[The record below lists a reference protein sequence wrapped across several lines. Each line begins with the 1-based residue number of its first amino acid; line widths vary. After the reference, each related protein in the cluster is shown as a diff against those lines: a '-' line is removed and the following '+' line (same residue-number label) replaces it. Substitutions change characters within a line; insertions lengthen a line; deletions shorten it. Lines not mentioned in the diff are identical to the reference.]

1 MADAPV
7 EWRRAAGATDSLVNA
22 TVDQLADLHR
32 RLGDVLSEWSR
43 ECMDDEAQ
51 RPDAVRRHVR
61 TLIRLLPEQAGAAMT
76 ATPETQQ
83 PELIGA
89 PPPPVRRDP
98 MVLTYLVGVAVS
110 AFGDYVW
117 IVALAWTAVHTLDPA
132 LAGVVI
138 GIELFPQA
146 VLILVG
152 GVIADRFDPRRILIA
167 GEVARAVGAG
177 ARRARLAVRVRRGGH
192 AVRDGAVLRRRRRA
206 HHPFRHGTDPPD
218 REPRR
223 LRHRDGLE
231 PGQRPGHAAAR
242 RPAGGILVAWGGPV
256 AAMVVD
262 AATFAVIAV
271 VLTVVVRPRY
281 RLPRAEHARW
291 RDSFTDGIGYL
302 RRSPTARTFVI
313 GLTAL
318 NVFVSPVVA
327 LGLALRVEGSGWGP
341 HWLGIADAAL
351 AAGAILGSLAAIRW
365 QPTYAAGNAFRI
377 LVVQGVAL
385 ALVGVPFIPVVL
397 AAMFTVGVTAGMAS
411 VWLSGAFLKAI
422 DPAYTGRVSSVTA
435 LGDMTLMPLSMPLL
449 GALAGATSVLTSTL
463 VFGLSMSVLCLW
475 FATRRVIAQL
485 V

>member
-1 MADAPV
+1 
-7 EWRRAAGATDSLVNA
+7 
-22 TVDQLADLHR
+22 
-32 RLGDVLSEWSR
+32 
-43 ECMDDEAQ
+43 
-51 RPDAVRRHVR
+51 
-61 TLIRLLPEQAGAAMT
+61 MT
-76 ATPETQQ
+76 APPETRQ

-98 MVLTYLVGVAVS
+98 MVLTWLVGVAVS

-117 IVALAWTAVHTLDPA
+117 IVALAWTAVHTLEPA

-138 GIELFPQA
+138 GIEMLPQA

-167 GEVARAVGAG
+167 GEVARAVVLALGA
-177 ARRARLAVRVRRGGH
+177 LAWQSGY
-192 AVRDGAVLRRRRRA
+192 DGALTLLAMALSFGVVAGLTIPSGMALVRQVVN
-206 HHPFRHGTDPPD
+206 PDDFGTVMGWNQVSG
-218 REPRR
+218 RVMR
-223 LRHRDGLE
+223 LLG
-231 PGQRPGHAAAR
+231 A
-242 RPAGGILVAWGGPV
+242 PAGGILVAWGGPV

-271 VLTVVVRPRY
+271 VLALVVRPRY

-302 RRSPTARTFVI
+302 RRSPTARMFVI

-327 LGLALRVEGSGWGP
+327 LGLALRVEGSAWGP
-341 HWLGIADAAL
+341 HWLGICDAAL

-365 QPTYAAGNAFRI
+365 QPTYAAFNGFRVLI
-377 LVVQGVAL
+377 VQGVAL
-385 ALVGVPFIPVVL
+385 AVVGVPFIPVVL
-397 AAMFTVGVTAGMAS
+397 AGMFVVGVTAGLAS

-422 DPAYTGRVSSVTA
+422 DPAYTGRVSSVTS

-449 GALAGATSVLTSTL
+449 GALAGVTSVLTSTML
-463 VFGLSMSVLCLW
+463 FGLSMSVLCLW
-475 FATRRVIAQL
+475 FATRRVIATL
-485 V
+485 T

>member
-1 MADAPV
+1 
-7 EWRRAAGATDSLVNA
+7 
-22 TVDQLADLHR
+22 
-32 RLGDVLSEWSR
+32 
-43 ECMDDEAQ
+43 
-51 RPDAVRRHVR
+51 
-61 TLIRLLPEQAGAAMT
+61 MT
-76 ATPETQQ
+76 TTPETQQ
-83 PELIGA
+83 PALIGA

-98 MVLTYLVGVAVS
+98 MVLTYLVGVAIS

-117 IVALAWTAVHTLDPA
+117 VVALAWTAVHTLDPA

-138 GIELFPQA
+138 GIEMFPQA

-167 GEVARAVGAG
+167 GEVARASVLALGA
-177 ARRARLAVRVRRGGH
+177 LAWQSGY
-192 AVRDGAVLRRRRRA
+192 DGAPTLFAMALCFGVVAGLTIPSGMALIRQIVS
-206 HHPFRHGTDPPD
+206 PDDFGTVMGWNQVSG
-218 REPRR
+218 RVMR
-223 LRHRDGLE
+223 LLG
-231 PGQRPGHAAAR
+231 A
-242 RPAGGILVAWGGPV
+242 PAGGILVAWGGPV

-262 AATFAVIAV
+262 AATFGVIAV
-271 VLTVVVRPRY
+271 VLAVVVRPRY
-281 RLPRAEHARW
+281 RLPRAEHPRW
-291 RDSFTDGIGYL
+291 RDSFVDGIGYL

-327 LGLALRVEGSGWGP
+327 LGLALRVDGSGWGP
-341 HWLGIADAAL
+341 HWLGIADAGL

-377 LVVQGVAL
+377 LVLQGVAL
-385 ALVGVPFIPVVL
+385 ALVGVSSIPVVL

-422 DPAYTGRVSSVTA
+422 DAAYTGRVSSVTA

-449 GALAGATSVLTSTL
+449 GALAGSTTVLAATL
-463 VFGLSMSVLCLW
+463 VFGLSMSLLCLW
-475 FATRRVIAQL
+475 FASRPVIAQL